1 MWETIELREI
11 RVFLALADELHFGR
25 AAERLGVTQSRVSQS
40 LRTLEAKLGER
51 LVPPPSPRVAP
62 TPGGGRLPPPRPPP
76 PPRPLAL
83 PPGAPPRGAP
93 RPGPPPRTPA
103 GGG

>member
-40 LRTLEAKLGER
+40 LRSSSTSSASASSTAR
-51 LVPPPSPRVAP
+51 AAAWR
-62 TPGGGRLPPPRPPP
+62 
-76 PPRPLAL
+76 
-83 PPGAPPRGAP
+83 
-93 RPGPPPRTPA
+93 
-103 GGG
+103 